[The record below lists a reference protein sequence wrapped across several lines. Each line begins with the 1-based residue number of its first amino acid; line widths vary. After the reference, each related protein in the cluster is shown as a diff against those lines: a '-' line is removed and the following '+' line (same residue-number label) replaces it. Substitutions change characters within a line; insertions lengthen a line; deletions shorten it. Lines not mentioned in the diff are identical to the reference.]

1 MLDICYITSTI
12 VKNQVL
18 RLFYY
23 KAFILLNNKDNSQ
36 NSLKIKFI
44 SILFPYIIFFV
55 GVWSWLADKLSFHPW
70 W

>member
-44 SILFPYIIFFV
+44 SIVFSYIIFLWEF
-55 GVWSWLADKLSFHPW
+55 GPG
-70 W
+70 